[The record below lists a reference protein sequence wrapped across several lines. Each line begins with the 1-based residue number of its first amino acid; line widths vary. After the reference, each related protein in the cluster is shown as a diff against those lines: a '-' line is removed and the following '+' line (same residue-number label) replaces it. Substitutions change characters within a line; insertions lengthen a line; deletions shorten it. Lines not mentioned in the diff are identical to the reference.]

1 MTTHVLYKVYGAFF
15 PVEEATYNAL
25 ALAGRDAISAT
36 DDPWLFFEKDMVRF
50 SFEGIHFPTDDICDE
65 LARVLP
71 FSATGKLDVLDLD
84 AWNLLRHQ
92 WKDGTLTRTIR
103 NLNDVLEP
111 ACDYLK

>member
-15 PVEEATYNAL
+15 PVAEEVYQAL
-25 ALAGRDAISAT
+25 ATAGREAISAT

-50 SFEGIHFPTDDICDE
+50 SFEGIHFPAEEIRE
-65 LARVLP
+65 ALIQSLP
-71 FSATGKLDVLDLD
+71 ASASGKLDVLDLD
-84 AWNLLRHQ
+84 EWNLHRHQ
-92 WKDGTLTRTIR
+92 WKDGQMTTTVR